1 MQCHFCGTPLA
12 PLRRL
17 DDGDFCS
24 DSHRILYE
32 TDARAPLIARS
43 AGQPPISSA
52 APRTGL
58 RGARL
63 TPFAPSV
70 AVVTPHVEF
79 GWATLAPPAAGSLGR
94 MDAPL
99 PLAPARVAPA
109 VEISQARSQ
118 APGFPSCKIQPT
130 APRDFGKV
138 APRSCRPLIAG
149 VRRSRE
155 IWQAAPPALKLFT
168 AALSMAVALVMFAW
182 IPKTRMVESDSLVA
196 RQLVSLK
203 KNILNR
209 AAVDF
214 ADDFRTGLEDWQSRS
229 KPGAG
234 WSYDAAGFVHP
245 GPLAL
250 YRPTLD
256 LSDYQFEF
264 LGQVDQ
270 KSLGFVFRAAD
281 LDNYYAARF
290 VIVKPGPLPLVKLV
304 RYAVIRGREG
314 PHMERPLPIPV
325 RADMLYRVRL
335 EARGSDFTLIIQ
347 GRVVDTWSD
356 GRLPKGGVGFFCGR
370 GERARVRWVEVS
382 HQYDTLGRL
391 CAYLAPYGGQMRN
404 WN

>member
-17 DDGDFCS
+17 DDGDFCC
-24 DSHRILYE
+24 DSHGILYHTE
-32 TDARAPLIARS
+32 ARAPLMVRRPGKPPMALSAPPPQLQGVRS
-43 AGQPPISSA
+43 H
-52 APRTGL
+52 
-58 RGARL
+58 
-63 TPFAPSV
+63 PFAPNV
-70 AVVTPHVEF
+70 AVVRPDCESELPTLTPSP
-79 GWATLAPPAAGSLGR
+79 ADSLARIAPPDSSLPAARLSPSIENR
-94 MDAPL
+94 
-99 PLAPARVAPA
+99 
-109 VEISQARSQ
+109 QARSQ
-118 APGFPSCKIQPT
+118 ALSFPLCKIQST
-130 APRDFGKV
+130 APPDFSRV
-138 APRSCRPLIAG
+138 APRSWRPLISG

-155 IWQAAPPALKLFT
+155 FRQAAPRPFKLLGAT
-168 AALSMAVALVMFAW
+168 LSISMALAIVAF
-182 IPKTRMVESDSLVA
+182 IPRTRMVRSGSLVG
-196 RQLVSLK
+196 SLH

-209 AAVDF
+209 AAIDF
-214 ADDFRTGLEDWQSRS
+214 TDDFRSGLEDWESRS
-229 KPGAG
+229 KSGAN
-234 WSYDAAGFVHP
+234 WSYDAAGFVRP

-256 LSDYQFEF
+256 LSDYRFEF

-290 VIVKPGPLPLVKLV
+290 VIVKPGPLPMVKLV
-304 RYAVIRGREG
+304 RYAVIHGREG
-314 PHMERPLPIPV
+314 PHIERPLPIPV

-335 EARGSDFTLIIQ
+335 EARGADFTLIVQ

-356 GRLPKGGVGFFCGR
+356 GRLPKGGVGLFCGR
-370 GERARVRWVEVS
+370 GERARVRSVEVS